1 MKLSHILSLVLL
13 SSSCISLS
21 MEWTPDNALQD
32 AWTNYLHD
40 QRPPICCMPD
50 SISPISVQELI
61 DRGILK
67 QASQENSSITPQ
79 ENLVTITPDS
89 FNSIGKKI
97 LLGYVT
103 RMHAAAA
110 EQPPLTKGLAAIC
123 NSIPATEEG
132 VSDLIHDENCLDR
145 ANAYYNFLENDTSY
159 PKIVATFRE
168 INRAGFPGCEKL
180 ALDTQRTLTS
190 ILLYKKL
197 WETSDIR
204 MPEQNM
210 GMAFME
216 TTDNTANRRILE
228 CNSHIDVESNTIAAK
243 GVVLATAY
251 SSQRYIFPDR

>member
-1 MKLSHILSLVLL
+1 MLRWDHEKQCWTGTNSL
-13 SSSCISLS
+13 
-21 MEWTPDNALQD
+21 PNP
-32 AWTNYLHD
+32 YD
-40 QRPPICCMPD
+40 QKPPICSMEEPPTCSMPD

-61 DRGILK
+61 DRGILT
-67 QASQENSSITPQ
+67 QASQENSSIIPQ
-79 ENLVTITPDS
+79 EKNTAYFTTKTITPDS

-103 RMHAAAA
+103 RMHAAAT
-110 EQPPLTKGLAAIC
+110 EQSPITKGLAAIC

-132 VSDLIHDENCLDR
+132 VSDLIHDQNCLDR

-159 PKIVATFRE
+159 PKIVTTFRE

-204 MPEQNM
+204 MPEQDM

-216 TTDNTANRRILE
+216 TTNNAANRRILE